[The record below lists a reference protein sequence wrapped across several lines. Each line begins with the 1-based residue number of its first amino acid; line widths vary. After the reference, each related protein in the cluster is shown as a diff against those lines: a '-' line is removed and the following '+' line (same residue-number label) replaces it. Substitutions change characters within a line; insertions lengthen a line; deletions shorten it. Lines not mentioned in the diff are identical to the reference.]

1 LAVSLDTHAARID
14 DLRAAFDHASGRFLA
29 RYDTTTDAEAA
40 AVPPTG
46 GWTAAQ
52 IAAHVAAVNRVFSA
66 IVSGRID
73 RATPPP
79 DEFVERP
86 WSEIATGLSG
96 RLEAPAS
103 VTAPPT
109 VTGVYA
115 RQAFEA
121 SRAQVLETF
130 AAIDETRARHVFTDP
145 RTGTISLYQIGD
157 WLTSHVIRHNA
168 QLKALL
174 GR

>member
-1 LAVSLDTHAARID
+1 VSLETHAARID
-14 DLRAAFDHASGRFLA
+14 DLRAAFDRASGRFLA
-29 RYDTTTDAEAA
+29 RYDSTTDAEAV

-52 IAAHVAAVNRVFSA
+52 VAAHVAALNRVFSA

-79 DEFVERP
+79 GEFVERP
-86 WSEIATGLSG
+86 WSDIATGLTG

-103 VTAPPT
+103 VTAPLT
-109 VTGVYA
+109 VTRIEA
-115 RQAFEA
+115 REAFEA
-121 SRAQVLETF
+121 SRVLVLETF
-130 AAIDETRARHVFTDP
+130 AAIDEMRARHVFTDS

-157 WLTSHVIRHNA
+157 WLTAHVIRHNA

>member
-1 LAVSLDTHAARID
+1 MSDETHAARID

-29 RYDTTTDAEAA
+29 RYDTTTEAEAV

-79 DEFVERP
+79 GEFVERP
-86 WSEIATGLSG
+86 WSDIATGLTG

-109 VTGVYA
+109 VTRVEA
-115 RQAFEA
+115 RDAFEA
-121 SRAQVLETF
+121 SRALVLETF
-130 AAIDETRARHVFTDP
+130 GAIGEPRARHVFTDS

-157 WLTSHVIRHNA
+157 WLTAHVIRHNA

>member
-1 LAVSLDTHAARID
+1 VSPETHAARID

-29 RYDTTTDAEAA
+29 RYDRTTDAEAV

-52 IAAHVAAVNRVFSA
+52 IAAHVAALNRVLSS

-79 DEFVERP
+79 SDFIERP
-86 WSEIATGLSG
+86 WSDIATGLTG

-103 VTAPPT
+103 VTVPRT
-109 VTGVYA
+109 VTRIAA
-115 RQAFEA
+115 REACEA
-121 SRAQVLETF
+121 SRALVLGTF

-157 WLTSHVIRHNA
+157 WLTAHVIRHNA

>member
-1 LAVSLDTHAARID
+1 MSPETHAARID
-14 DLRAAFDHASGRFLA
+14 DLRAAFDRSSGRFLA
-29 RYDTTTDAEAA
+29 RFDTTTPEEAV
-40 AVPPTG
+40 AVPSTG

-52 IAAHVAAVNRVFSA
+52 IAAHVAALNRVLSA

-79 DEFVERP
+79 AEFAERG
-86 WSEIATGLSG
+86 WNDVAAGLTG
-96 RLEAPAS
+96 RLQAPPS
-103 VTAPPT
+103 VTPPQT
-109 VTGVYA
+109 VTRAEA
-115 RQAFEA
+115 REAFEV
-121 SRAQVLETF
+121 SRALVLTAF
-130 AAIDETRARHVFTDP
+130 AALDETRARYVFSDP

-157 WLTSHVIRHNA
+157 WLTAHVARHNA

>member
-1 LAVSLDTHAARID
+1 VSLDTHAARID

-29 RYDTTTDAEAA
+29 RYDTTTDLEAV

-52 IAAHVAAVNRVFSA
+52 IAAHVAALNRVLSA

-79 DEFVERP
+79 GEFVERP
-86 WSEIATGLSG
+86 WSDIATGLTG

-109 VTGVYA
+109 VMRVEA
-115 RQAFEA
+115 REAFEA
-121 SRAQVLETF
+121 SRRLVLETF

-157 WLTSHVIRHNA
+157 WLTAHVVRHNV

>member
-1 LAVSLDTHAARID
+1 MPR
-14 DLRAAFDHASGRFLA
+14 
-29 RYDTTTDAEAA
+29 
-40 AVPPTG
+40 TG

-52 IAAHVAAVNRVFSA
+52 IAAHVAVVNRVFSA

-86 WSEIATGLSG
+86 WSEIATGLTG

-103 VTAPPT
+103 VTAPLT
-109 VTGVYA
+109 VARDHA
-115 RQAFEA
+115 RQAFET
-121 SRAQVLETF
+121 SRALVLDTF
-130 AAIDETRARHVFTDP
+130 AAIDETRARHVFTDS

-157 WLTSHVIRHNA
+157 WLTSHVIRHNV

>member
-1 LAVSLDTHAARID
+1 MSPETHAARID
-14 DLRAAFDHASGRFLA
+14 DFRAAFDHASGRFLA
-29 RYDTTTDAEAA
+29 RYDTTTDAEAV

-46 GWTAAQ
+46 GWTAAP
-52 IAAHVAAVNRVFSA
+52 IAAHVAALNRVFAS

-79 DEFVERP
+79 RDFVERP
-86 WSEIATGLSG
+86 WSEIAAGLTG

-103 VTAPPT
+103 LIVPRT
-109 VTGVYA
+109 VTRHAA
-115 RQAFEA
+115 RDAFDA
-121 SRAQVLETF
+121 SRTLVLDTF
-130 AAIDETRARHVFTDP
+130 AAIDETRARYVFTNP
-145 RTGTISLYQIGD
+145 RTGTISLYQIGE
-157 WLTSHVIRHNA
+157 WLTAHVIRHNV

>member
-1 LAVSLDTHAARID
+1 VNPETHAARIGD
-14 DLRAAFDHASGRFLA
+14 FRAAFDHASGRFLA
-29 RYDTTTDAEAA
+29 RYDSTTDAEAV

-46 GWTAAQ
+46 AWTAAQ
-52 IAAHVAAVNRVFSA
+52 IAAHVAALNRVFSA

-79 DEFVERP
+79 DRFIERP
-86 WSEIATGLSG
+86 WTDIAAGLTG

-103 VTAPPT
+103 VTAPAT
-109 VTGVYA
+109 VTRVEA
-115 RQAFEA
+115 REAFEA
-121 SRAQVLETF
+121 SRALVANTF
-130 AAIDETRARHVFTDP
+130 AAIDETRARYVFTNA

-157 WLTSHVIRHNA
+157 WLTAHVVRHNA